1 MTQPVSNE
9 ERSTSLFRVVG
20 YSLLVLALFDVI
32 DILVPP
38 QFMSPVW
45 EFQAIGK
52 LVERV
57 PVPLLGLV
65 LVLYGEANFR
75 RSWEKLILKF
85 LSRAA
90 LLAGILFLLL
100 IPLSIANSLRLKD
113 ATDFQINTQV
123 TQQKAQF
130 QQVKQQLSTATAKDI
145 GDVIARLNREGRP
158 PASKNPQE
166 VKSQLLSEIA
176 QAETAIQ
183 TKADAERTNRQ
194 LALVKSVVKWNLGSL
209 VSGIA
214 LIWIWRSTYWAR
226 RSAKRSR

>member
-20 YSLLVLALFDVI
+20 YSLLVLALFDII

-100 IPLSIANSLRLKD
+100 IPLSIVNSLRLKD
-113 ATDFQINTQV
+113 ATDNQINTQV

-145 GDVIARLNREGRP
+145 GSVIARLNREGRP
-158 PASKNPQE
+158 PASNNPQE

-176 QAETAIQ
+176 KAETAIQ

-194 LALVKSVVKWNLGSL
+194 IALIKSLVKWNLGSL

-226 RSAKRSR
+226 RSGKRSR

>member
-38 QFMSPVW
+38 QFMSPLW

-52 LVERV
+52 LVEHV

-100 IPLSIANSLRLKD
+100 IPLSIVNSLRLKD
-113 ATDFQINTQV
+113 ATDYQINTQV

-145 GDVIARLNREGRP
+145 GSVIARLNREGRP
-158 PASKNPQE
+158 PASNNPQE

-176 QAETAIQ
+176 KAETAIQ

-194 LALVKSVVKWNLGSL
+194 LALVKSLVKWNLGSL

-226 RSAKRSR
+226 RSGKRSR